1 MEPWF
6 VFFSLTEAY
15 YLVAHS
21 PGVFTRQLSGTH
33 ARHVVCGMSF
43 VQGKRKR
50 RERHVVLSSPMFAQL
65 PTLRAELSLA
75 GDISCRFVQ

>member
-50 RERHVVLSSPMFAQL
+50 RERHVVLSSPMFAL
-65 PTLRAELSLA
+65 GTLRAELSLA
-75 GDISCRFVQ
+75 DDISGRFVQ